1 MKIAS
6 SVLFLVTILSF
17 VINIEVSVFSLW
29 QVLESGIRLFSL
41 FPVQTNSEFGKVFI
55 TSLKDL
61 EIKVP
66 QNNFPFPQYFQSVE
80 RKSFLFGSCNLIWCS
95 NDTDFPIARHSAEA
109 WEIQQL
115 TQKNKVVQVIG
126 KREVIFSGRD

>member
-6 SVLFLVTILSF
+6 SVLYLVTILSF

-41 FPVQTNSEFGKVFI
+41 FPVQTISEFGKVFL

-66 QNNFPFPQYFQSVE
+66 QNNFPFP
-80 RKSFLFGSCNLIWCS
+80 
-95 NDTDFPIARHSAEA
+95 
-109 WEIQQL
+109 
-115 TQKNKVVQVIG
+115 
-126 KREVIFSGRD
+126 